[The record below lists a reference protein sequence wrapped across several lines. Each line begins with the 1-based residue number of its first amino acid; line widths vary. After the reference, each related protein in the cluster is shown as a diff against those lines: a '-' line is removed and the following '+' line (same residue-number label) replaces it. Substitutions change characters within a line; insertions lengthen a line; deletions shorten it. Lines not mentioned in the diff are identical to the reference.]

1 MNYMDRFLTVVDI
14 PRTRLQLLGAVC
26 MFLASKLKETNP
38 LTSEKLVI
46 YTDRSIT
53 LEELTV
59 SVGGVR
65 TPPLGEGELY
75 LSHLYQGLAHL
86 EKLVCNCDHMLC
98 YSIKS
103 QDRQARVL
111 PIYLY
116 YLLQLITLSAGYLTI
131 NGNILGQG
139 GWPIFFLLDLSVDG
153 KTSIC

>member
-59 SVGGVR
+59 SGRGAR
-65 TPPLGEGELY
+65 TPPLGG
-75 LSHLYQGLAHL
+75 G
-86 EKLVCNCDHMLC
+86 
-98 YSIKS
+98 
-103 QDRQARVL
+103 RVL
-111 PIYLY
+111 LVSLGLGSKTPGEYL
-116 YLLQLITLSAGYLTI
+116 
-131 NGNILGQG
+131 
-139 GWPIFFLLDLSVDG
+139 
-153 KTSIC
+153 

>member
-59 SVGGVR
+59 SGRGG
-65 TPPLGEGELY
+65 G
-75 LSHLYQGLAHL
+75 
-86 EKLVCNCDHMLC
+86 
-98 YSIKS
+98 
-103 QDRQARVL
+103 RVL
-111 PIYLY
+111 PVSLGLGSKTPEEYL
-116 YLLQLITLSAGYLTI
+116 
-131 NGNILGQG
+131 
-139 GWPIFFLLDLSVDG
+139 
-153 KTSIC
+153 

>member
-59 SVGGVR
+59 SGRGAR
-65 TPPLGEGELY
+65 TPPLGG
-75 LSHLYQGLAHL
+75 GG
-86 EKLVCNCDHMLC
+86 
-98 YSIKS
+98 
-103 QDRQARVL
+103 RVL
-111 PIYLY
+111 PVSLGLGSKTPEEYL
-116 YLLQLITLSAGYLTI
+116 
-131 NGNILGQG
+131 
-139 GWPIFFLLDLSVDG
+139 
-153 KTSIC
+153 

>member
-59 SVGGVR
+59 SGRGAR
-65 TPPLGEGELY
+65 TPPLGGGRE
-75 LSHLYQGLAHL
+75 SST
-86 EKLVCNCDHMLC
+86 C
-98 YSIKS
+98 
-103 QDRQARVL
+103 
-111 PIYLY
+111 
-116 YLLQLITLSAGYLTI
+116 LT
-131 NGNILGQG
+131 
-139 GWPIFFLLDLSVDG
+139 WAWV
-153 KTSIC
+153 

>member
-59 SVGGVR
+59 SGGGVR
-65 TPPLGEGELY
+65 SPPLGG
-75 LSHLYQGLAHL
+75 G
-86 EKLVCNCDHMLC
+86 
-98 YSIKS
+98 
-103 QDRQARVL
+103 RVL
-111 PIYLY
+111 PVSLGLGLRHLENTCYKMTTCRPTQSRVYKDKLGYYQYIFIIYL
-116 YLLQLITLSAGYLTI
+116 L
-131 NGNILGQG
+131 
-139 GWPIFFLLDLSVDG
+139 
-153 KTSIC
+153 